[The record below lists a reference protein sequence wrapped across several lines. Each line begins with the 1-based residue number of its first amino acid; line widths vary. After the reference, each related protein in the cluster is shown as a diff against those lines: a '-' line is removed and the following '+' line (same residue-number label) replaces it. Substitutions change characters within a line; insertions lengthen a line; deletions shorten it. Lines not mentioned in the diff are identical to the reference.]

1 MHCFSTTNNYFNWH
15 FNACSDSSVHFMKF
29 CVNVI
34 FTHNEGDFF
43 IYHFMGATGFFVLA
57 SVVIFD
63 GRLRFLPSFE
73 MTIE

>member
-1 MHCFSTTNNYFNWH
+1 
-15 FNACSDSSVHFMKF
+15 MKF